1 MAGPLGARTGS
12 QERSLEKGF
21 LGHLG
26 GYTHAGK
33 GRWKGREGGTCGSPE
48 QAVSR
53 PGTNTSRLK
62 VLTSGKGQ
70 KGLLTAGQ
78 KSFMQCLWSSREAKR
93 TSKTFCGTRPAG
105 PLGVKEPGPWEGAS
119 ALHLPGPVTRARQV
133 TTQSPCCVLR
143 LMDMFVSNPWSW
155 TRPDSTDQEET

>member
-70 KGLLTAGQ
+70 EGLLTAGQ
-78 KSFMQCLWSSREAKR
+78 TSFMQCLWSSREAKR

-119 ALHLPGPVTRARQV
+119 ALHLLGPVTRARQV